1 MAELR
6 KLQEARSK
14 AASEVS
20 ALQQRTDIAESDL
33 ARMKQELQVR

>member
-6 KLQEARSK
+6 RLQEARSK
-14 AASEVS
+14 ASSEVS
-20 ALQQRTDIAESDL
+20 ALLQRADIAESDL